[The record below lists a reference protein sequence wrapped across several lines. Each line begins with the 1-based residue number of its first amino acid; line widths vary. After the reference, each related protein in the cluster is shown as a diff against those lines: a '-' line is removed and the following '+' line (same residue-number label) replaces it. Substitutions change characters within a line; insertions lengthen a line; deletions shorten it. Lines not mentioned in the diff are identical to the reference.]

1 MTLEEIELLSELT
14 IVIPTYNRP
23 FELERSIEY
32 WRDTPVTVHIL
43 DGSEEPWF
51 SLGSLKDAS
60 NITYHHMPAE
70 NGQNPQESVF
80 QRVVYGSKLSN
91 TKFSAIGCDD
101 DFYTISGLNYS
112 LKLLKSQPNFDAVVG
127 RVLTYQTNNSGQVL
141 WWCKYLNWKDHD
153 SAKSSDF
160 SERVFGKKNWF
171 LYGVCRTELWKG
183 FLNASYS
190 ASSYSNDQAYAH
202 EWLMKQLSASL
213 FKTKFLERITIVRQN
228 TQNGWNEPD
237 KVQWSE
243 WLDSPKFKPQV
254 SELVKQLSDGLA
266 LVCDDAVQCDLIA
279 NELLSKE
286 KDQLH
291 KTSEN
296 TPPPT
301 LFRRQNL
308 LKLYPKIPKQFKSL
322 LSLTVIPVGQAV
334 GLKSY
339 KLISIMYLLIRWGV
353 AFDRRELK
361 YIQSLILKT
370 KKKSRF

>member
-1 MTLEEIELLSELT
+1 MTPEEIELLSELT

-23 FELERSIEY
+23 LELERSIEY
-32 WRDTPVTVHIL
+32 WRDTTVTVHIL
-43 DGSEEPWF
+43 DGSEKPWF
-51 SLGSLKDAS
+51 SLGSLKGAS

-70 NGQNPQESVF
+70 NGQNPMESVF
-80 QRVVYGSKLSN
+80 QRIVYGSKLSN

-101 DFYTISGLNYS
+101 DFYTIAGLNYS
-112 LKLLKSQPNFDAVVG
+112 LKLLKSQPNIDAVVG
-127 RVLTYQTNNSGQVL
+127 RVLTYQTNNRGQVL

-160 SERVFGKKNWF
+160 SVRVFGKKNWF
-171 LYGVCRTELWKG
+171 LYGVCRTDLWKG

-202 EWLMKQLSASL
+202 EWLMKQLSTSL

-228 TQNGWNEPD
+228 TQYGWNEPD
-237 KVQWSE
+237 KVQWRE

-254 SELVKQLSDGLA
+254 SELVVQLSDGLA

-286 KDQLH
+286 KDQLL
-291 KTSEN
+291 KTSKR
-296 TPPPT
+296 TPPPR
-301 LFRRQNL
+301 LFRRQIL
-308 LKLYPKIPKQFKSL
+308 LKLYPKIPKLIKSL
-322 LSLTVIPVGQAV
+322 LSLTVIPADQAV

-339 KLISIMYLLIRWGV
+339 KLTSIMYLLFRWGV

-361 YIQSLILKT
+361 NIQSLILKT